1 MSLAYYFIRFYKF
14 SEIFWG
20 LFVQN
25 GTRIDF
31 FIFITIDFC
40 ISISYNSFGD
50 TKGGEHLSEKKI
62 GRPTDNP
69 KNISV
74 RIRMDKTTVE
84 KLDKCCEIEKLNR
97 SEMIRESIHRAYD
110 SLEDK

>member
-1 MSLAYYFIRFYKF
+1 MVARVFL
-14 SEIFWG
+14 
-20 LFVQN
+20 L
-25 GTRIDF
+25 
-31 FIFITIDFC
+31 ITIEFC

-50 TKGGEHLSEKKI
+50 TKGGEYLSSKKI

-84 KLDKCCEIEKLNR
+84 KLDRCCEIEKLNR
-97 SEMIRESIHRAYD
+97 SEMIRRSIHKSYD
-110 SLEDK
+110 DLQNK